1 MLPLSFKDFPNA
13 TPVPYPIIPERLQGR
28 VFSLDAARRYRAD
41 GCSLRDTAKAVGIP
55 KSTLSY
61 HENKQ
66 TRMPPETYRFFTSP
80 VGASFIHDMITA
92 CIVIFV
98 IGKECGSRGVARLV
112 QQLHLDS
119 IVAGSH
125 TSWAD
130 FIGKVEKGIISFG
143 STENHRLGQNLDE
156 RPYVFAVDE
165 TFFPDICLVGIE
177 ARSGFIITE
186 TFAEDRSAAT
196 WSDAWKQST
205 ADFPRLNAVGIAS
218 DGAKGIL
225 AFADMLGAF
234 HSPDLFHVEHDYCKA
249 LNFKLIKE
257 EREAQKSVEDATLE
271 LGRVKDEI
279 EAAAKAP
286 RGPGR
291 PPNCQ
296 PRIAEAE
303 QALGEANKCLEV
315 ATGRRTRLRDTLR
328 AISGAHHPVDLV
340 TGERRGRSVVERDL
354 RKAHA
359 AILML
364 AEDVSLRERGMELIH
379 KAERQISALA
389 ETIAL
394 FSAAADTLASSL
406 GLHPAEVAAFHRF
419 LVTSSYLDRVAPQMT
434 SDERSRM
441 RQLAESLRTQGRSA
455 LSGRSETF
463 FRDVLESAEDAAYLF
478 QRSSSCVE
486 GRNGHLSLCHHSG
499 RGLSKSRMAALT
511 VLANYYQ
518 RRPDGTTAAER
529 FFRAPHCDLFAH
541 LQENLLPLPRAGGR
555 HKQETRARS

>member
-1 MLPLSFKDFPNA
+1 MLPLSSNDFPNA
-13 TPVPYPIIPERLQGR
+13 TSVPYPILPGRLQGR
-28 VFSLDAARRYRAD
+28 VFSLDAARRHRAD
-41 GCSLRDTAKAVGIP
+41 GRSLRDTGKAVGIP
-55 KSTLSY
+55 KSTLSF

-66 TRMPPETYRFFTSP
+66 TRLPPEAYRFFTSP

-92 CIVIFV
+92 IITIFV

-143 STENHRLGQNLDE
+143 STENRRLGQNLDD

-165 TFFPDICLVGIE
+165 TFFPEICLVGIE

-205 ADFPRLNAVGIAS
+205 ADFPKLNAVGISS

-249 LNFKLIKE
+249 LNFKLMKDE
-257 EREAQKSVEDATLE
+257 KEAQKSVEEATLA
-271 LGRVKDEI
+271 LSRAKDEI
-279 EAAAKAP
+279 KAAAKAP

-291 PPNCQ
+291 PPNWQ
-296 PRIAEAE
+296 QRIAEAE
-303 QALGEANKCLEV
+303 QGLADANKRLE
-315 ATGRRTRLRDTLR
+315 AAAGRRSRLRDALR
-328 AISGAHHPVDLV
+328 LISAAHHPVDIV

-359 AILML
+359 AILIL
-364 AEDVSLRERGMELIH
+364 AEEVSLRERGMELIH
-379 KAERQISALA
+379 KAERQIPALA

-394 FSAAADTLASSL
+394 FSTAADTLASSL
-406 GLHPAEVAAFHRF
+406 ELLPAEVAAFHRF
-419 LVTSSYLDRVAPQMT
+419 LVTAAYLKRVANQMT
-434 SDERSRM
+434 ADERSRM
-441 RQLAESLRTQGRSA
+441 RQLAESLRTQGRVA
-455 LSGRSETF
+455 LSGRDDAF
-463 FRDVLESAEDAAYLF
+463 FKDVLEVAEDAAYLF

-529 FFRAPHCDLFAH
+529 FFRAPHRDLFAH
-541 LQENLLPLPRAGGR
+541 LQENLPPLPRAGGR

>member
-1 MLPLSFKDFPNA
+1 MLPLSSNDFPNA
-13 TPVPYPIIPERLQGR
+13 TSVPYRVIPERLQGQ
-28 VFSLDAARRYRAD
+28 VFSLDAARRHRAD
-41 GCSLRDTAKAVGIP
+41 GCSLRDCAKATGIP

-61 HENKQ
+61 YENKQ
-66 TRMPPETYRFFTSP
+66 TRQPPEAYRFFSSP
-80 VGASFIHDMITA
+80 VGASFLHDMVTA
-92 CIVIFV
+92 IVVIFV
-98 IGKECGSRGVARLV
+98 IGKECGSRGVARLI

-143 STENHRLGQNLDE
+143 SAENRRLGQNLDD

-186 TFAEDRSAAT
+186 TFAKDRSAAT

-205 ADFPRLNAVGIAS
+205 ADFPKLNAVGISS

-225 AFADMLGAF
+225 AFADILGAF

-249 LNFKLIKE
+249 LNFKLIKD
-257 EREAQKSVEDATLE
+257 EREAQKSVEEATLTLSRIE
-271 LGRVKDEI
+271 DEI
-279 EAAAKAP
+279 KAATKAP

-291 PPNCQ
+291 PPNWQ
-296 PRIAEAE
+296 HRIAEAQE
-303 QALGEANKCLEV
+303 GLAEAIKRLEI
-315 ATGRRTRLRDTLR
+315 ATGRRTRLHEALR
-328 AISGAHHPVDLV
+328 SMSAAHHPVDLV

-359 AILML
+359 AIVIL
-364 AEDVSLRERGMELIH
+364 AEEVSLRERGMKLID

-389 ETIAL
+389 ETITL
-394 FSAAADTLASSL
+394 FSGAADTLASSL
-406 GLHPAEVAAFHRF
+406 GLFPSEVAAFHRF
-419 LVTSSYLDRVAPQMT
+419 FVAAAYLDRVALQVT
-434 SDERSRM
+434 AEERSRM
-441 RQLAESLRTQGRSA
+441 SRLAEDLRALGRGA
-455 LSGRSETF
+455 LSGRNDAFISG
-463 FRDVLESAEDAAYLF
+463 VLEVAEDAAYLF

-499 RGLSKSRMAALT
+499 RGLSRSRMAALT

-518 RRPDGTTAAER
+518 RRPDGTTAAAR
-529 FFRAPHCDLFAH
+529 FFRSPHRDLFAH
-541 LQENLLPLPRAGGR
+541 LQENLSPLPRAGGR
-555 HKQETRARS
+555 HKQEVCAGS